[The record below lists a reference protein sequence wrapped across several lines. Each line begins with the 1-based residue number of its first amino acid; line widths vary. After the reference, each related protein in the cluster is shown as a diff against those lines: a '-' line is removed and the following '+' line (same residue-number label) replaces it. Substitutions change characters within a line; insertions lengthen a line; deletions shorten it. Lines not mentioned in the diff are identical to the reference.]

1 MIKLLPKKQVG
12 SKRNFL
18 FYGGINVCITN
29 CFLQLMLLFFPI
41 SVATFS
47 SQIVNM
53 SVGFFLYGK
62 KVFLLKELNTKVG
75 IKYITLATCL
85 WISNWQ
91 SIEMLSQYGLSRNIA
106 AVIALPVLATA
117 SYLAQKYLVF
127 I

>member
-18 FYGGINVCITN
+18 FYGAINICITN
-29 CFLQLMLLFFPI
+29 LFLQVMLLFLPTSI
-41 SVATFS
+41 ATFS

-62 KVFLLKELNTKVG
+62 KVFLLKKLNRKVG
-75 IKYITLATCL
+75 IKYVTLATCL

-91 SIEMLSQYGLSRNIA
+91 SIEGLSEYGLSRNWSAI
-106 AVIALPVLATA
+106 IALPILATV

-127 I
+127 L